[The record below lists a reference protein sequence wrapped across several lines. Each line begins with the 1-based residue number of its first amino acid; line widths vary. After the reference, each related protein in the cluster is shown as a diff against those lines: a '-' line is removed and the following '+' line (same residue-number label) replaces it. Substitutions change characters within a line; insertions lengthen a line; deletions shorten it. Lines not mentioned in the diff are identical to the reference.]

1 MGSWSPD
8 ATNWANVSEAT
19 RRELDGEAF
28 HDGGFWIGFQDFLK
42 YFDTI
47 DFCHINTD
55 VDREVVFNG
64 RWEVALNAG
73 GVQKGDW
80 TNYAR
85 NPQCFIKLRSP
96 NREDPEGLCSAV
108 ISLMQRR
115 QPSSKVKGVNKV
127 GFRVY
132 QVDKDAEEL
141 TSQFFSY
148 RRNDG
153 RHRPVAKTP
162 TWQDGRET
170 GIRVRLP
177 VGKYCIIPSTYDVD
191 KEGDFILRVHIEQ
204 HGEEEEESDT
214 DTLVD
219 LDSRVGTPYVGSTMG
234 RGTLSSGTQ
243 LYGRTGRGRTT
254 PLYGSRLQL
263 EHVSDNGSERSHR

>member
-1 MGSWSPD
+1 M
-8 ATNWANVSEAT
+8 SEAT

-55 VDREVVFNG
+55 VDKEVVFNG
-64 RWEVALNAG
+64 RWEIELNAG

-85 NPQCFIKLRSP
+85 NPQCFIELRSP
-96 NREDPEGLCSAV
+96 NREDPESLCSAV

-115 QPSSKVKGVNKV
+115 RPSSKVKGVNKV
-127 GFRVY
+127 GFRIY
-132 QVDKDAEEL
+132 QVDREAEEL

-153 RHRPVAKTP
+153 RHKAVAKTP

-177 VGKYCIIPSTYDVD
+177 PGKYCIIPSTYDVD
-191 KEGDFILRVHIEQ
+191 QEGDFILRVHIEQ
-204 HGEEEEESDT
+204 FGGEDEEESDT
-214 DTLVD
+214 DTLVTETRTL
-219 LDSRVGTPYVGSTMG
+219 LDRSSPAYGGSSVG
-234 RGTLSSGTQ
+234 RGNQ
-243 LYGRTGRGRTT
+243 LYGRTARGRTT

-263 EHVSDNGSERSHR
+263 EHSLDNVSERSQRSERSQKSQH

>member
-1 MGSWSPD
+1 MADLGQGRQIIRVKNCSGWTDPQVNINTSCFLAVEMFTTNVQWMGSWSPD

-64 RWEVALNAG
+64 RWEVGLNAG

-96 NREDPEGLCSAV
+96 NRSILLIVGE
-108 ISLMQRR
+108 R
-115 QPSSKVKGVNKV
+115 KG
-127 GFRVY
+127 
-132 QVDKDAEEL
+132 D
-141 TSQFFSY
+141 
-148 RRNDG
+148 
-153 RHRPVAKTP
+153 
-162 TWQDGRET
+162 
-170 GIRVRLP
+170 
-177 VGKYCIIPSTYDVD
+177 
-191 KEGDFILRVHIEQ
+191 
-204 HGEEEEESDT
+204 
-214 DTLVD
+214 
-219 LDSRVGTPYVGSTMG
+219 
-234 RGTLSSGTQ
+234 
-243 LYGRTGRGRTT
+243 
-254 PLYGSRLQL
+254 
-263 EHVSDNGSERSHR
+263 

>member
-1 MGSWSPD
+1 VTQVADLGQGRQIIRVKNCSGWTDPQWMGSWSPD

-64 RWEVALNAG
+64 RWEVGLNAG

-162 TWQDGRET
+162 TWQ
-170 GIRVRLP
+170 VR
-177 VGKYCIIPSTYDVD
+177 KCARI
-191 KEGDFILRVHIEQ
+191 KFE
-204 HGEEEEESDT
+204 
-214 DTLVD
+214 
-219 LDSRVGTPYVGSTMG
+219 
-234 RGTLSSGTQ
+234 
-243 LYGRTGRGRTT
+243 
-254 PLYGSRLQL
+254 L
-263 EHVSDNGSERSHR
+263 E